1 MTDVV
6 EWPWKGI
13 ALPGWI
19 RVEEW
24 REPTNVIALYERA
37 ALSGGKTLSV
47 AAFGAV
53 FRFALLCK
61 PDRRWQGTLMMACKD
76 DPELEH
82 EVRGYLVRSWEAK
95 ERRSRKGVV
104 R

>member
-6 EWPWKGI
+6 EWPWEGI

-19 RVEEW
+19 RIEEW

-37 ALSGGKTLSV
+37 AFAGMKDLTL
-47 AAFGAV
+47 AEFGAV

-61 PDRRWQGTLMMACKD
+61 PDRRWQGTLMLACKD
-76 DPELEH
+76 DAEIEHGVRAYLE
-82 EVRGYLVRSWEAK
+82 RSWAAK
-95 ERRSRKGVV
+95 ERRRKKGVV